1 MPQIQQRKKKLL
13 LASTLLPILLLDS
26 TAQAYQY
33 MNCYDGLP
41 AGYTKENTYEYQ
53 TSSYCYNACAKQ
65 GAKYFALFDHNTC
78 FCGDSS
84 PESDSSISISNKCNT
99 YCFGFGSEMCGGTS
113 SYSVFSISDDPD
125 NVYGG
130 GNSNA
135 NSNSNS
141 DSKQNPNSVDSSSSS
156 ISSSSS
162 SPDTSSSSSNLQ
174 ASSQQGPT
182 TSSIT
187 TATDLIGTA
196 STQTGAAVINNNG
209 SPTSQNTASGNT
221 NTPKDQTTTAAGT
234 TATTSP
240 ETTATK
246 TESTSTPIT
255 TSLASV
261 SVVESVVTSSL
272 VTSVFYSTTYHTEGG
287 STVYVTNTIIQSTYV
302 TGYIMATGANYN
314 NSGNNNSDHHKMNIK
329 AVVGGVV
336 GGVVGVLIVGIVVL
350 FAVRRYNRKRE
361 EDRMEKEYQEAIKPV
376 EYTGTNINDIL
387 SISSNGSFSFVDK
400 NNGTTNTNGNPN
412 GNGILD
418 GANSSSNDFG
428 DILRGG
434 APPKMSNPFDDSRR
448 VSYGSVFYDEPRRNG
463 GHVLTVVN
471 PDQTDYEG

>member
-1 MPQIQQRKKKLL
+1 M
-13 LASTLLPILLLDS
+13 
-26 TAQAYQY
+26 
-33 MNCYDGLP
+33 
-41 AGYTKENTYEYQ
+41 
-53 TSSYCYNACAKQ
+53 
-65 GAKYFALFDHNTC
+65 
-78 FCGDSS
+78 
-84 PESDSSISISNKCNT
+84 
-99 YCFGFGSEMCGGTS
+99 
-113 SYSVFSISDDPD
+113 
-125 NVYGG
+125 
-130 GNSNA
+130 
-135 NSNSNS
+135 
-141 DSKQNPNSVDSSSSS
+141 
-156 ISSSSS
+156 
-162 SPDTSSSSSNLQ
+162 
-174 ASSQQGPT
+174 
-182 TSSIT
+182 
-187 TATDLIGTA
+187 
-196 STQTGAAVINNNG
+196 
-209 SPTSQNTASGNT
+209 
-221 NTPKDQTTTAAGT
+221 
-234 TATTSP
+234 
-240 ETTATK
+240 
-246 TESTSTPIT
+246 
-255 TSLASV
+255 
-261 SVVESVVTSSL
+261 TSSL

-314 NSGNNNSDHHKMNIK
+314 SGNSNNNTDHHKMNIK

-400 NNGTTNTNGNPN
+400 NNSGNGNTNTN

-471 PDQTDYEG
+471 PDQTDYEGVNFPPFFLPFFFADTSFLFLLLLGIFTTY